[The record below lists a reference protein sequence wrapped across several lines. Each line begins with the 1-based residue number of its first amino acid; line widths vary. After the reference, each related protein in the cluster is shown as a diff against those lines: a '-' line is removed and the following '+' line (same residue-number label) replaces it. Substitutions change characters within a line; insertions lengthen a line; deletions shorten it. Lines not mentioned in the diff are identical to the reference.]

1 MARARRTSPPG
12 RGVVGPVPR
21 PMSKLVDES
30 TTRAVRVSPQLG
42 MGSCDAGHPVTTGT
56 ARGAVVSVQQVSKR
70 HGNVPALRDVNF
82 EVASGEV
89 VAVTGRSGSG
99 KSTLLSLI
107 GGLDQPDSG
116 TVLIDGRPVWTS
128 RASARSRRE
137 LIGFVFQAH
146 LLIPTLSAR
155 DNVAVPLI
163 GAGVGRRAR
172 HARALQLLE
181 EVGLADR
188 AVHVPAELSGGE
200 RQRVAV
206 ARALVLEPRLLL
218 ADEPTGA
225 LDTETSARVLDLLL
239 AARERRG
246 MTAIIVSYDAEV
258 RTRADR
264 LLTLRDG
271 QLDDS
276 ETAPLALP

>member
-1 MARARRTSPPG
+1 
-12 RGVVGPVPR
+12 
-21 PMSKLVDES
+21 
-30 TTRAVRVSPQLG
+30 
-42 MGSCDAGHPVTTGT
+42 
-56 ARGAVVSVQQVSKR
+56 
-70 HGNVPALRDVNF
+70 
-82 EVASGEV
+82 VASGEV

-200 RQRVAV
+200 R
-206 ARALVLEPRLLL
+206 LLL

-225 LDTETSARVLDLLL
+225 LDTETSTRVLDLLL

>member
-1 MARARRTSPPG
+1 MPG
-12 RGVVGPVPR
+12 
-21 PMSKLVDES
+21 SS
-30 TTRAVRVSPQLG
+30 
-42 MGSCDAGHPVTTGT
+42 
-56 ARGAVVSVQQVSKR
+56 RGATVSVQGVSKR
-70 HGNVPALRDVNF
+70 HGNVPAVRDV
-82 EVASGEV
+82 ELLVPSGEV
-89 VAVTGRSGSG
+89 LAITGRSGSG

-107 GGLDQPDSG
+107 GGLDQPDHG
-116 TVLIDGRPVWTS
+116 TVLIDGVPVWTR

-137 LIGFVFQAH
+137 LVGFVFQAH

-163 GAGVGRRAR
+163 GAGIGR
-172 HARALQLLE
+172 HARHVRAMQMLE

-188 AVHVPAELSGGE
+188 AEHVPAQLSGGE

-206 ARALVLEPRLLL
+206 ARALVYEPRLLL

-225 LDTETSARVLDLLL
+225 LDTETAARVLDLLL

-271 QLDDS
+271 QVDDP
-276 ETAPLALP
+276 ETAQLAIP